1 MNRIDAGSV
10 KAKINPHPTQ
20 RYELT
25 FTIHDAPGPFD
36 SVDADIQ
43 YEIGNT
49 GCVPSDPITGGKS
62 KTPGI
67 IRPILLTRASDM
79 VYRGEVAFD
88 LPMDEDYFRLGV
100 CHWIVQGAGIGL
112 KVHGFSFGAGL
123 VASDIEKQSTHSLF
137 FPKSDY
143 LKLDHSVYGDDERYL
158 TPYEK
163 SHLDN
168 FFSVSIVAERISP

>member
-79 VYRGEVAFD
+79 VYRG
-88 LPMDEDYFRLGV
+88 
-100 CHWIVQGAGIGL
+100 
-112 KVHGFSFGAGL
+112 
-123 VASDIEKQSTHSLF
+123 
-137 FPKSDY
+137 
-143 LKLDHSVYGDDERYL
+143 
-158 TPYEK
+158 
-163 SHLDN
+163 
-168 FFSVSIVAERISP
+168 